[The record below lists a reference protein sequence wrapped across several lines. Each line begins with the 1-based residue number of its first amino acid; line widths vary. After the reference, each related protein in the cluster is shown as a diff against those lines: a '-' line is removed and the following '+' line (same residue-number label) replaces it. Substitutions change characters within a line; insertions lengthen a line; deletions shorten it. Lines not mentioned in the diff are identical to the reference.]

1 MEQVLHP
8 RLQGFG
14 TTIFTQMSALAVRTG
29 AVNLGQGFPDT
40 DGPPE
45 VAQAAADALFDG
57 ANQYPPLPG
66 LPELRRA
73 VAEHRRRWY
82 GTELDP
88 DTQVQ
93 ITYGATEAIAA
104 TLLATCGEGD
114 EVIVLDPTY
123 DSYAA
128 SIAMSGATKR
138 VVKLRAPELALDGDE
153 LRSAVGPRT
162 KLLLVNSPHNPSG
175 KVLTAEERE
184 LIAAVAV
191 EHDLLVVT
199 DEVYEHMVFDGEHVP
214 LCTLPGMAERTLS
227 ISSAG
232 KTLSFTGWKVGWATG
247 PAELVAAVRTA
258 KQFLTFS
265 GNGPLQRATAV
276 GLGLPD
282 TYFAALRDD
291 LLAKRDLLCAGLTEA
306 GFDVI
311 VPQGAYFVTADIR
324 ALGADDGVEFCL
336 SLPERCGVVAIPSSV
351 FHHDPDD
358 ARHLVRFAFCK
369 RTEVLADAVDRL
381 RTLRP

>member
-1 MEQVLHP
+1 MDQVLHP

-14 TTIFTQMSALAVRTG
+14 TTIFTQMSALATQTG
-29 AVNLGQGFPDT
+29 AINLGQGFPDT
-40 DGPPE
+40 DGPAE

-66 LPELRRA
+66 IPELRHA
-73 VAEHRRRWY
+73 VVAHRKRWY
-82 GTELDP
+82 DTELDA

-104 TLLATCGEGD
+104 TLLATCGPGD
-114 EVIVLDPTY
+114 EVIALDPTY

-128 SIAMSGATKR
+128 SIAMCGATKR
-138 VVKLRAPELALDGDE
+138 VVKLRAPDLAIDPDE
-153 LRSAVGPRT
+153 LLAAITPQTR
-162 KLLLVNSPHNPSG
+162 LMLINSPHNPSG
-175 KVLTAEERE
+175 KVLSAGERA
-184 LIAAVAV
+184 LLASVAI

-214 LCTLPGMAERTLS
+214 LCTMPGMAERTIS

-232 KTLSFTGWKVGWATG
+232 KTLGFTGWKVGWATG
-247 PAELVAAVRTA
+247 PAPLVAAVRTA

-276 GLGLPD
+276 GLGLD
-282 TYFAALRDD
+282 DAYFAELRDD
-291 LLAKRDLLCAGLTEA
+291 LRAKRDLLCGGLDDA

-324 ALGADDGVEFCL
+324 PFGTDDGVEFCL
-336 SLPERCGVVAIPSSV
+336 ALPERCGVVAIPSSV
-351 FHHDPDD
+351 FHDDPDD

-369 RTEVLADAVDRL
+369 RTEVLDEAVERL
-381 RTLRP
+381 GTLAR